1 MANEMSTKLPKNEI
15 LNIFIQNFNR
25 DLEIE
30 EIRSKKYLLESKKRK
45 IKLKNEIN
53 SLKEKR
59 IKELDLKEKEA
70 EKQKEEILF
79 KFKEQQKSIQLKQ
92 LKNNEKEMLK
102 YRPFIREK
110 PEKRINSYLFKI
122 YQNRFL
128 KNEEKLQKKENI
140 RRKEKMKAINFKE
153 LKEFGEKFDEKK
165 SKNEEEN
172 NLQKIKL
179 VKEWKERKS
188 LLPTYKCQS
197 FELLDNDVKVKAEDI
212 KKN

>member
-79 KFKEQQKSIQLKQ
+79 KFKEQQKSIQLK
-92 LKNNEKEMLK
+92 
-102 YRPFIREK
+102 
-110 PEKRINSYLFKI
+110 
-122 YQNRFL
+122 
-128 KNEEKLQKKENI
+128 
-140 RRKEKMKAINFKE
+140 
-153 LKEFGEKFDEKK
+153 
-165 SKNEEEN
+165 
-172 NLQKIKL
+172 
-179 VKEWKERKS
+179 
-188 LLPTYKCQS
+188 
-197 FELLDNDVKVKAEDI
+197 
-212 KKN
+212 